1 VSVHIFTLSS
11 WTNSLHLIY
20 VNQSRALVYPTV
32 HLLIFN
38 PEYSCISRCIYWF
51 LPPVY
56 PAVNLLIFSTQAC
69 PTVHLLIFSL
79 PVKPNLYF
87 ILIDAIIY
95 LRHNMHFY
103 SDIRLFYLTLK
114 LWPTTTNHIVREWLL
129 FNANSTIFSAVSWGE
144 QINFQW
150 HDDEVRIVLD
160 QHDWLDFIVL
170 AHWNNSPLGST
181 IQIPG
186 QPVFALSP

>member
-1 VSVHIFTLSS
+1 
-11 WTNSLHLIY
+11 
-20 VNQSRALVYPTV
+20 
-32 HLLIFN
+32 
-38 PEYSCISRCIYWF
+38 
-51 LPPVY
+51 
-56 PAVNLLIFSTQAC
+56 
-69 PTVHLLIFSL
+69 
-79 PVKPNLYF
+79 
-87 ILIDAIIY
+87 
-95 LRHNMHFY
+95 MHFY

-114 LWPTTTNHIVREWLL
+114 LWPTTANHIVREWLL

-170 AHWNNSPLGST
+170 AHWNNSQLGST